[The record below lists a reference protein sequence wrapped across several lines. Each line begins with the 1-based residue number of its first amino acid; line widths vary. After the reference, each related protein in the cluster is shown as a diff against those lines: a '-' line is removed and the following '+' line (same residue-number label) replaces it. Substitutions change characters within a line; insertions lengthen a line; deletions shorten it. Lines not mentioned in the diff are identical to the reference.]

1 MFVAAGPLR
10 CASGPGDPQPFHSIA
25 SRFRLARLSERRR
38 PAVPFTRLR
47 PAFDLPGSRSVGGPQ
62 PPAAKARPNRRR
74 WRGVSSVGRN
84 SFGAVCEWGCE
95 GSERPGLRSGSGNS
109 ESEAGSGPAS
119 PAIAGGPQPSA
130 AKARN
135 SLQSLPP
142 FAGCAREPPLPSAS
156 RDPAPSTCLPSNGPV
171 HFPPE
176 NRLSHPPPENR
187 LADPP
192 PENHPVHLSPET
204 PRRPPASRATVP
216 FISRPRTAS
225 PISARAPSLP
235 AARSPASR
243 EPLPLD
249 RRTVFFHESWKPI
262 PACAP
267 YLCGV
272 RPRRASPS
280 FRKTK
285 LGAAAAGSSTADRRT
300 KLLPSA
306 FPAAR
311 IESAAPGRDFPET
324 HVSDRSAR
332 RSRGRVAGLAGPGH
346 GDVRALGGAAQETA
360 PFDRPRSPALS
371 RK

>member
-1 MFVAAGPLR
+1 MCLR
-10 CASGPGDPQPFHSIA
+10 WGM
-25 SRFRLARLSERRR
+25 
-38 PAVPFTRLR
+38 
-47 PAFDLPGSRSVGGPQ
+47 
-62 PPAAKARPNRRR
+62 
-74 WRGVSSVGRN
+74 N

-142 FAGCAREPPLPSAS
+142 FAGCAREPPI
-156 RDPAPSTCLPSNGPV
+156 
-171 HFPPE
+171 
-176 NRLSHPPPENR
+176 HP
-187 LADPP
+187 
-192 PENHPVHLSPET
+192 SPET
-204 PRRPPASRATVP
+204 PRRPPASREP
-216 FISRPRTAS
+216 PRPS
-225 PISARAPSLP
+225 PARAPSLP

-243 EPLPLD
+243 EPPRRSAFREPLPPIRLPRPRAVHLPPEQRPRSFPAREPLPPIRLPRTAPARPPPLD

>member
-1 MFVAAGPLR
+1 MLHLTTFLYRRVRLSAP
-10 CASGPGDPQPFHSIA
+10 SGRSSLYLIA
-25 SRFRLARLSERRR
+25 SRFRPARLSEPAGRSHRRRR
-38 PAVPFTRLR
+38 PATLYRVCR
-47 PAFDLPGSRSVGGPQ
+47 PSL
-62 PPAAKARPNRRR
+62 AA
-74 WRGVSSVGRN
+74 
-84 SFGAVCEWGCE
+84 
-95 GSERPGLRSGSGNS
+95 
-109 ESEAGSGPAS
+109 
-119 PAIAGGPQPSA
+119 
-130 AKARN
+130 
-135 SLQSLPP
+135 
-142 FAGCAREPPLPSAS
+142 
-156 RDPAPSTCLPSNGPV
+156 
-171 HFPPE
+171 PE
-176 NRLSHPPPENR
+176 NHLSHP
-187 LADPP
+187 
-192 PENHPVHLSPET
+192 SPET
-204 PRRPPASRATVP
+204 PRRPPASRATAP

-225 PISARAPSLP
+225 PIRLPRTASPIRFPRPRAVHLPPEQRPRSFPAREPPLPSVSRAPAPSTCRPRTPL
-235 AARSPASR
+235 SASR
-243 EPLPLD
+243 ATTPAQPPHT
-249 RRTVFFHESWKPI
+249 RFFHESWKPI

-360 PFDRPRSPALS
+360 PFDRRAPRRFPENSIPQPVTGPNRSFGPASACPYRRTAGPGIPASPQQPS
-371 RK
+371 SPPPSEGGGI

>member
-1 MFVAAGPLR
+1 MLHLTTFLYRRVRLSAP
-10 CASGPGDPQPFHSIA
+10 SGRSSLYLIA
-25 SRFRLARLSERRR
+25 SRFRPARLSEPAGRSHRRRR
-38 PAVPFTRLR
+38 PATLYRVCR
-47 PAFDLPGSRSVGGPQ
+47 PSL
-62 PPAAKARPNRRR
+62 AA
-74 WRGVSSVGRN
+74 
-84 SFGAVCEWGCE
+84 
-95 GSERPGLRSGSGNS
+95 
-109 ESEAGSGPAS
+109 
-119 PAIAGGPQPSA
+119 
-130 AKARN
+130 
-135 SLQSLPP
+135 
-142 FAGCAREPPLPSAS
+142 
-156 RDPAPSTCLPSNGPV
+156 
-171 HFPPE
+171 PE
-176 NRLSHPPPENR
+176 NHLSHP
-187 LADPP
+187 
-192 PENHPVHLSPET
+192 SPET
-204 PRRPPASRATVP
+204 PRRPPASRATAP

-225 PISARAPSLP
+225 PIRLPRTTSPIRLPRPRPVHLPPENHLSPSAARATVRPVCRPRTPLS
-235 AARSPASR
+235 ASR
-243 EPLPLD
+243 ATTPAQPPHT
-249 RRTVFFHESWKPI
+249 RFFHESWKPI